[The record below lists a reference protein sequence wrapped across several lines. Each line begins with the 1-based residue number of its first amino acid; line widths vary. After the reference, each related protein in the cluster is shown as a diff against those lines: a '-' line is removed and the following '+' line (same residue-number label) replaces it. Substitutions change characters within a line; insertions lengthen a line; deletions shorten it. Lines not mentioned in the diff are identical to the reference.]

1 MAKKKANH
9 KPMNFVRAETLLG
22 QSEYEELKA
31 APEDVIERLVKKYP
45 GLAIQIPKTTAA
57 MQINAARL
65 HGCVL
70 FETETHDLKFDAEFV
85 FPGFTVWKHHCAKA
99 FMEYEDL
106 GLDLK
111 ELVMV
116 EFASEWKR
124 FADLSAYGV
133 EIDAGTRELLRTSEY
148 DKVKTLIDEWLI
160 IKKNGAPESLP
171 LPADILEA
179 V

>member
-1 MAKKKANH
+1 MSKKKATP
-9 KPMNFVRAETLLG
+9 KPMNFARAVTLLAHR
-22 QSEYEELKA
+22 QYDELKA
-31 APEDVIERLVKKYP
+31 APKDVIERLVNKYP
-45 GLAIQIPKTTAA
+45 QLAIKIPNTTAA

-85 FPGFTVWKHHCAKA
+85 FPGFTVWKHHCANA

-106 GLDLK
+106 GLDLTA
-111 ELVMV
+111 LVMV

-124 FADLSAYGV
+124 FADLSAYGN

-171 LPADILEA
+171 LPADILE
-179 V
+179 VV